1 MEKDNYHPPKKSN
14 KQKKGHGYFEQLVE
28 MKLKLY
34 IPLSAGK
41 RKEGLCILV
50 IPNDS

>member
-1 MEKDNYHPPKKSN
+1 MEKDNYHPPIKSN
-14 KQKKGHGYFEQLVE
+14 KQKKGHGPFEQLVE
-28 MKLKLY
+28 MKLKLS

-41 RKEGLCILV
+41 RKEGLYI